1 MDTPGGNWLS
11 FFFPGA
17 GDLNISLTP
26 GVLFEINFFG
36 LFRLPVTTTLIL
48 QYVVMLLIVL
58 VMIGARRKWQ
68 KIPGKFQ
75 VLIEWLVMAVY
86 NQVLGITGD
95 EKRARK
101 LFPLAFCLFS
111 FILVSNL
118 ITLLPGL
125 GAISYGDINLFRSV
139 LADYSMILV
148 MTLIVIIAC
157 QVCFI
162 VVNGFGKYFK
172 KFFNFS
178 SPIALFLGLMD
189 IIGEVAKILSLSFRL
204 FGNVFAG
211 DVLMAV
217 VTALIPYFIP
227 FPFFVLTT
235 FSSVIQ
241 AYVFALLSTIF
252 LNSSLDVIE
261 DDNK

>member
-1 MDTPGGNWLS
+1 MSSWLS

-17 GDLNISLTP
+17 SGLNISLTP
-26 GVLFEINFFG
+26 GVLFHIG
-36 LFRLPVTTTLIL
+36 PLAVTTTLIL
-48 QYVVMLLIVL
+48 QVL
-58 VMIGARRKWQ
+58 VIALILTVLIYTCRHWQ
-68 KIPGKFQ
+68 KVPGKFQ
-75 VLIEWLVMAVY
+75 VVVEWLIMAVY
-86 NQVLGITGD
+86 NQVQTITGD
-95 EKRARK
+95 EKRTRK
-101 LFPLAFCLFS
+101 LFPLAFCLFT

-118 ITLLPGL
+118 ITLVPGL

-148 MTLIVIIAC
+148 MTLIVIITC
-157 QVCFI
+157 QVCFV
-162 VVNGFGKYFK
+162 VVNGFGKYCK

-178 SPIALFLGLMD
+178 SPIAFFLGLMD
-189 IIGEVAKILSLSFRL
+189 IIGELAKVLSLSFRL

-227 FPFFVLTT
+227 FPFFALTT

-241 AYVFALLSTIF
+241 AYVFALLATIF
-252 LNSSLDVIE
+252 INSSLDVVE
-261 DDNK
+261 S